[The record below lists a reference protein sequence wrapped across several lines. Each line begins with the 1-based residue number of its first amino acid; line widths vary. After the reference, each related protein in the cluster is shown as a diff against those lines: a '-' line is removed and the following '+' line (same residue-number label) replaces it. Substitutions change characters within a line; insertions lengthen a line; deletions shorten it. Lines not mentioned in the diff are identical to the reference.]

1 MLKRNFLSPEFGTKW
16 ATVTSLSLAC
26 QAATWTVCS
35 PSWTLPHAWQLARS
49 ATTTSLR
56 SLPTS
61 TGCAYLSASST
72 SCATGLPV
80 RITRVRT
87 ELSAERHLPGRECG
101 ITASPAVRVIGR
113 SHRAVDATYNNV
125 RPRLRRRSTSRLEQS
140 ARRDP
145 SQLISG
151 CLQTFTENSLL
162 YSVLLLTLLLL
173 LLDRASRHCKV
184 SLK

>member
-113 SHRAVDATYNNV
+113 SHRAGDATYNNGRRTAPSASQHRAPRTV
-125 RPRLRRRSTSRLEQS
+125 CRTRSVAAHLWLSSNVHWKLTFILSAFIDIVVITFRPRVT
-140 ARRDP
+140 
-145 SQLISG
+145 
-151 CLQTFTENSLL
+151 
-162 YSVLLLTLLLL
+162 TL
-173 LLDRASRHCKV
+173 
-184 SLK
+184 